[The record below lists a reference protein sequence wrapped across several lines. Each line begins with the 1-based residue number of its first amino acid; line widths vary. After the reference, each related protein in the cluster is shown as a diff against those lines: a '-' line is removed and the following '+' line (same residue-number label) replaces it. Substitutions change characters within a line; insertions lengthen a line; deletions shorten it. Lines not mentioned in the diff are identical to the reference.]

1 MLGGLVGYSLQ
12 ERKLELRRKANSSWA
27 LSSGSPVFGLPLKRR
42 AQGLPRQPAKAVRS
56 GLGRISRAVRDS
68 PRRDGK
74 RIRGSTNPLAKGV
87 QNCPKILPVPFMTQR
102 SIEVSEDAC
111 RTVVG

>member
-1 MLGGLVGYSLQ
+1 MLGGLIGYSLR
-12 ERKLELRRKANSSWA
+12 ERQLELRRKANSSWT

-74 RIRGSTNPLAKGV
+74 RARFHQSPRDRGPKLPEDPPSPLYD
-87 QNCPKILPVPFMTQR
+87 P
-102 SIEVSEDAC
+102 AC
-111 RTVVG
+111 HRGI